1 MKITIFGSG
10 YVGLV
15 TGACLANLGHSVLCV
30 DIDSAKISQL
40 QEGAIHFYEPG
51 LKELIVRNMDKG
63 RIRFT
68 MDVKEGV
75 SFGDVIFNCVGT
87 PSNGDGSADLSYV
100 FSVAESVAEFAQG
113 YKVLINKSTVPPGT
127 AKKCSEIICT
137 KNPLSQVEVVS
148 NPEFLKEGAAVHDF
162 THPDKIVVGA
172 KTDTAFALLRKVYT
186 GRVRTYIPVLET
198 SWETAEMIKYANN
211 SFLSTKIS
219 FINEIANICDA
230 IGADVKVVSQAM
242 GMDYRISPKFLNAGI
257 GYGGSCFPKDV
268 RALVATA
275 TSCGY
280 DASLLR
286 SVDLVNTKQKLLL
299 LDKVV
304 TRFGSLSG
312 RVFSILGI
320 SFKPKTSD
328 VREAASLVLI
338 KGLLDE
344 GAIVKVYD
352 PVAMDEAQK
361 VFGDS
366 VIYCSSVV
374 ECVSDSSAIFLITEW
389 DEFRN
394 VNFRSLG
401 EKMKDK
407 VVFDGRNI
415 YEPELVKEEGFE
427 YVGIGRR

>member
-1 MKITIFGSG
+1 MKPLQT
-10 YVGLV
+10 
-15 TGACLANLGHSVLCV
+15 H
-30 DIDSAKISQL
+30 QL
-40 QEGAIHFYEPG
+40 
-51 LKELIVRNMDKG
+51 
-63 RIRFT
+63 
-68 MDVKEGV
+68 
-75 SFGDVIFNCVGT
+75 
-87 PSNGDGSADLSYV
+87 
-100 FSVAESVAEFAQG
+100 
-113 YKVLINKSTVPPGT
+113 
-127 AKKCSEIICT
+127 
-137 KNPLSQVEVVS
+137 
-148 NPEFLKEGAAVHDF
+148 
-162 THPDKIVVGA
+162 
-172 KTDTAFALLRKVYT
+172 
-186 GRVRTYIPVLET
+186 
-198 SWETAEMIKYANN
+198 
-211 SFLSTKIS
+211 
-219 FINEIANICDA
+219 
-230 IGADVKVVSQAM
+230 
-242 GMDYRISPKFLNAGI
+242 
-257 GYGGSCFPKDV
+257 
-268 RALVATA
+268 
-275 TSCGY
+275 
-280 DASLLR
+280 
-286 SVDLVNTKQKLLL
+286 TKQKLLL